1 MTPET
6 FHGFIDT
13 TADTLLIFEACRQG
27 ILPMINRRLQE
38 RERGAVCSGT
48 VFVFDEK
55 ESGIKR
61 WTDGMV
67 WSPSRILGN
76 FLIYR
81 ELDGKEP
88 VNGKRALPKEEGF
101 YEKRECLQTEQT
113 SLDRS
118 RERAL
123 VGSLSSSYKF
133 KYGGL
138 MKKTMSIMVNGS
150 LQHLISYYSKE
161 DVLGHKLATPSSI
174 PHLACLRISPE
185 LLLRQSF
192 RAPPTLDRQH
202 NVFDKASSPAS
213 PPLITHTQPITP
225 PQQHQVHQHRRASGP
240 IESVPHQ
247 RKNTRHSVDGTMSRQ
262 HDMRHLSQV
271 PVISKPNSPYE
282 AYPTYPSE
290 IQTFSNVPST
300 LPLPV
305 DIDYSDSSLA
315 VKPYETP
322 IPSSYI
328 VYPSKPRYPK
338 EANDS
343 SVWRAPAKPCVSRF
357 QQFPTVNSVTPM
369 NSLYDMPESC
379 EYGFKYPEA
388 GSSSPV
394 IDTMHKSSSV
404 LPNLLHRSTVSNPVF
419 SKDYSSSQR
428 IHGLEYC

>member
-225 PQQHQVHQHRRASGP
+225 RKTVFLFISLSILTPPVYYLFRA
-240 IESVPHQ
+240 
-247 RKNTRHSVDGTMSRQ
+247 TA
-262 HDMRHLSQV
+262 
-271 PVISKPNSPYE
+271 ISSTTTTATTATAAAPP
-282 AYPTYPSE
+282 PTAPPPTE
-290 IQTFSNVPST
+290 PTPST
-300 LPLPV
+300 TTATAKTAPGTSTTTSTS
-305 DIDYSDSSLA
+305 IS
-315 VKPYETP
+315 TP
-322 IPSSYI
+322 AEPT
-328 VYPSKPRYPK
+328 PAAAA
-338 EANDS
+338 AN
-343 SVWRAPAKPCVSRF
+343 
-357 QQFPTVNSVTPM
+357 
-369 NSLYDMPESC
+369 
-379 EYGFKYPEA
+379 
-388 GSSSPV
+388 SSS
-394 IDTMHKSSSV
+394 SST
-404 LPNLLHRSTVSNPVF
+404 STTAPSTSAQACFRTN
-419 SKDYSSSQR
+419 R
-428 IHGLEYC
+428 ICATPTQEHTTQCRWNDVTTT